1 MKGAVYV
8 TTELSTLETLC
19 VNTIRGLAM
28 DGPQKA
34 NSGHPGTAMALA
46 PIGWSLYGRLM
57 NFNPKN
63 PKWAD
68 RDRFILSCG
77 HACILQYSL
86 LHLSGFDLS
95 RDDLINFRQW
105 HSKTPGHP
113 ESWVTPG
120 VETTT
125 GPLGQGIA
133 NSVGFA
139 LAERFLAAHFNRPG
153 HEIVN
158 HHTYVIASDGDLMEG
173 VSGEAA
179 SLAGHLKLGKIICF
193 YDDNKIT
200 IEGETHLAFSENVDA
215 RYAAYGWHVQ
225 RLEDANDLDAICKAV
240 ENAQADPRPSLISVR
255 THIGYPSPNRQDSH
269 KAHGEPLGLDEVA
282 ATKKILGI
290 PNEEFYIPKD
300 IESLRQG
307 LIDKGAQ
314 KEKEWNDRFAAYAKA
329 FPELAAQW
337 KQWHSNELPSGW
349 DSALKPF
356 EPNAKGMATRESSGK
371 VINMIAPHLPNWV
384 GGSADLAPSTKTWM
398 DNAGTQSAEEPSG
411 RNFHFGIREHAMG
424 SCLNGIALHGG
435 LRCFGATFFIFSDYM
450 RPAVRLASVMELP
463 IAYVW
468 THDSIGLGEDGPTH
482 QAVEHLAS
490 LRAMP
495 HFTLIRP
502 CDANEVLEAWKA
514 ALTHHGPVGL
524 VLSRQPVAT
533 LDRQNMGPA
542 SDLKRGAYILSE
554 AQGGQPK
561 VILIGT
567 GTEIGP
573 CLAAQ
578 KILEGEGTPTRVV
591 SMPCWSF
598 FEAETPEYRESV
610 LPRGVKAKVA
620 VEAGAS
626 LGWHRWIG
634 PDGALVTMDRYG
646 ASAPWQTNMEKFGYT
661 GENIAD
667 HARRIL

>member
-1 MKGAVYV
+1 M

-63 PKWAD
+63 PKWPD

-77 HACILQYSL
+77 HACILQYSC
-86 LHLSGFDLS
+86 LHLAGFDLS
-95 RDDLINFRQW
+95 RDDLIHFRQW

-113 ESWVTPG
+113 ESWITPG

-139 LAERFLAAHFNRPG
+139 LAERFLGAHFNKPG

-158 HHTYVIASDGDLMEG
+158 HYTYVIASDGDLMEG

-179 SLAGHLKLGKIICF
+179 SLAGHLKLGKIIAF

-215 RYAAYGWHVQ
+215 RYSAYGWHVQ

-240 ENAQADPRPSLISVR
+240 EAAKADPRPSLISVR

-290 PNEEFYIPKD
+290 PNEEFYIPAD
-300 IESLRQG
+300 IDSLRNG
-307 LIDKGAQ
+307 LIEKGA
-314 KEKEWNDRFAAYAKA
+314 KNEKDWNDKFAAYEKA

-337 KQWHSNELPSGW
+337 KQWWSGELPSGW
-349 DSALKPF
+349 DAALKSF
-356 EPNAKGMATRESSGK
+356 EPSEKGMATRESSGK
-371 VINMIAPHLPNWV
+371 VINQIAPHFPNWV

-435 LRCFGATFFIFSDYM
+435 LHCFGATFFIFSDYM

-463 IAYVW
+463 VTYVW

-502 CDANEVLEAWKA
+502 ADANEVLEAWKA
-514 ALTHHGPVGL
+514 ALTHKGPVGL

-533 LDRQNMGPA
+533 LDRSKMGPA
-542 SDLKRGAYILSE
+542 TDLHKGGYILSE
-554 AQGGQPK
+554 ASGGQPK
-561 VILIGT
+561 VILMGT

-578 KILEGEGTPTRVV
+578 KILEAEGTPTRVV
-591 SMPCWSF
+591 SMPCWAF
-598 FEAETPEYRESV
+598 FEAQTQEYRDSV
-610 LPRGVKAKVA
+610 LPRDVKARVA

-634 PDGALVTMDRYG
+634 EDGALVTMDRYG

-661 GENIAD
+661 GENVAN